1 MLKAVATDID
11 GTITY
16 ANKHLSFEAIDEIRR
31 LEENGIP
38 VILVTGHMLCVAGA
52 LSEYIGTSGPLVC
65 ENGSIVT
72 SKRWKAP
79 MILGSRRKTDEAL
92 AVLKRELGKQVEVK
106 PHIDY
111 RVVDISLQRTFDVN
125 KGNLILEKYKLGV
138 YLTDSG
144 YAIHITDSDVNK
156 AKGLRK
162 AAEMIDIETSE
173 IAGIGDGKNDIPLL
187 EETGYSI
194 ALNNAPEELKRFA
207 DYVTRN
213 SYGKG
218 FAEAVN
224 HLRQNR
230 LI

>member
-1 MLKAVATDID
+1 MFKAVATDID

-16 ANKHLSFEAIDEIRR
+16 ANKYLSFEAIDEIRR
-31 LEENGIP
+31 LEEDGIP
-38 VILVTGHMLCVAGA
+38 VILVTGHMLCVAGT

-72 SKRWKAP
+72 SKRWRAP
-79 MILGSRRKTDEAL
+79 LVLGSRKKTDKAL

-111 RVVDISLQRTFDVN
+111 RVVDISLQRTFDASE
-125 KGNLILEKYKLGV
+125 GNLILKKYKLGV

-144 YAIHITDSDVNK
+144 YAIHIMDSDVNK

-162 AAEMIDIETSE
+162 AAEMMDLETSE
-173 IAGIGDGKNDIPLL
+173 IISIGDGKNDIPLL

-194 ALNNAPEELKRFA
+194 ALNNAPEELKRIA
-207 DYVTRN
+207 DYVTR
-213 SYGKG
+213 SSFGKG
-218 FAEAVN
+218 FAEGVN
-224 HLRQNR
+224 HLRQNQ